1 MIYYFEIMTYHFES
15 MIYYFEI
22 MTYHFENMIYVLFWE
37 YDLSL
42 API

>member
-1 MIYYFEIMTYHFES
+1 MIYYFEIMAYHFES

>member
-1 MIYYFEIMTYHFES
+1 MIYFFEIMTYHFES